1 MKEKVQILRAAVAI
15 IFAGINSRNQDRG
28 INLTYKYKNEPVE
41 EEEFRGW
48 QFIISVK
55 ELGYGE
61 RDIQVLSFKRPDNI
75 DRYNM
80 EYNVLMAVLS
90 SCVETSLFTW
100 EHVGKQLNLDKEMQ
114 QTALKAIQ
122 DGEENNSNTD

>member
-1 MKEKVQILRAAVAI
+1 MKEKVQILKAAIAI
-15 IFAGINSRNQDRG
+15 VFAGINSKNQDKG
-28 INLTYKYKNEPVE
+28 INAQYKYKSEPVE

-48 QFIISVK
+48 QFTISVK

-90 SCVETSLFTW
+90 TCVETSLFTW

-114 QTALKAIQ
+114 KTALKAIQ
-122 DGEENNSNTD
+122 DGKEDNNNSN